1 MHYDGLLR
9 GLFPANNPIMK
20 DKKTGKSIAIN
31 RKMSKLDIKKL
42 NDMYPCKKP
51 SATCGKLSA
60 FCLSGIHGNRSELVR
75 DFRILVGPDP
85 V

>member
-9 GLFPANNPIMK
+9 GFFPATNPIIK

-31 RKMSKLDIKKL
+31 RKMSDLDIKKI
-42 NDMYPCKKP
+42 NDMYPCKQL

-60 FCLSGIHGNRSELVR
+60 FCWSDSDRQRFTDH
-75 DFRILVGPDP
+75 
-85 V
+85 